1 MVRLLKRRKR
11 NRVSMADI
19 SLTPLIDTALT
30 LLIIFMV
37 ATPMLHNAIRI
48 TLPQGKAQEVNN
60 VKQELVIE
68 INKEGTFF
76 LNGKAMNMQTIIA
89 ELKKQVGSAS
99 AQRVVFVKADKDSSY
114 GPVMELVDQ
123 IKVVGG
129 VKHVAL
135 ATQKRA

>member
-1 MVRLLKRRKR
+1 MRLIRRKKR
-11 NRVSMADI
+11 NSIKMAEV

-48 TLPQGKAQEVNN
+48 TLPRGSAQETRNA
-60 VKQELVIE
+60 KQELVVE
-68 INKEGTFF
+68 INKDGQFF
-76 LNGKAMNMQTIIA
+76 LNGTRMNAKEIIA
-89 ELKKQVGSAS
+89 QLTKTVGSRS
-99 AQRVVFVKADKDSSY
+99 EQVVFIKGDKDSQY
-114 GPVMELVDQ
+114 GPVMEFVDQ
-123 IKVVGG
+123 VKMVSG

>member
-1 MVRLLKRRKR
+1 MRLLKRKKR
-11 NRVSMADI
+11 NRVSMTDI

-48 TLPQGKAQEVNN
+48 TLPHGKAQEVNN
-60 VKQELVIE
+60 VKQELVVE
-68 INKEGTFF
+68 IDKKGTFF
-76 LNGKAMNMQTIIA
+76 LNGKAMSMQEIIA
-89 ELKKQVGSAS
+89 ELKKQVGP
-99 AQRVVFVKADKDSSY
+99 QQERVVFVKGDKDSPY
-114 GPVMELVDQ
+114 GPIMELVDH

>member
-1 MVRLLKRRKR
+1 MRLLKRRRR
-11 NRVSMADI
+11 NRISMTDV

-48 TLPQGKAQEVNN
+48 TLPKGKAQEVNN
-60 VKQELVIE
+60 VKQELVVE
-68 INKEGTFF
+68 INKDGTFF
-76 LNGKAMNMQTIIA
+76 FNGKAMDARAIIA
-89 ELKKQVGSAS
+89 ELKKQIGP
-99 AQRVVFVKADKDSSY
+99 AQERVVFVKGDKDSPY

>member
-1 MVRLLKRRKR
+1 MIRLLKRRKR
-11 NRVSMADI
+11 NRVSMTDI

-48 TLPQGKAQEVNN
+48 TLPHGKAQEVNN

-76 LNGKAMNMQTIIA
+76 FNGKAMSMQAIIT
-89 ELKKQVGSAS
+89 ELKKQVGPK
-99 AQRVVFVKADKDSSY
+99 QERVVFVKGDKDSPY
-114 GPVMELVDQ
+114 GPVMELVDH